1 MARRRQ
7 HRQTESQARN
17 DFEIPK
23 LQQINAHCCPQKSTD
38 ITAIRQAGRRLGI
51 NHDRIE
57 TRADTSSL
65 LNNCAP
71 EFSIGGLHL
80 RFGVPRW
87 NLPGGLMRWLEH
99 FRCRYFHRWRD
110 VRLES
115 AHRSQAEVDYPQA
128 AHRAVSCASDSCGL
142 HFNSPLGTPHTP
154 HGSMARIYHAA
165 TAEDEG

>member
-23 LQQINAHCCPQKSTD
+23 IQQINAHYCPPKSTD

-65 LNNCAP
+65 LNNCHQN
-71 EFSIGGLHL
+71 S
-80 RFGVPRW
+80 RFEGCISVSLCSAMEPSGW
-87 NLPGGLMRWLEH
+87 SHKVAGAFPLPVL
-99 FRCRYFHRWRD
+99 
-110 VRLES
+110 S
-115 AHRSQAEVDYPQA
+115 
-128 AHRAVSCASDSCGL
+128 
-142 HFNSPLGTPHTP
+142 
-154 HGSMARIYHAA
+154 
-165 TAEDEG
+165 

>member
-1 MARRRQ
+1 M
-7 HRQTESQARN
+7 
-17 DFEIPK
+17 
-23 LQQINAHCCPQKSTD
+23 
-38 ITAIRQAGRRLGI
+38 G
-51 NHDRIE
+51 
-57 TRADTSSL
+57 ADTSSL

-80 RFGVPRW
+80 RFAVPRW
-87 NLPGGLMRWLEH
+87 NLPGGLIRWLEH

>member
-23 LQQINAHCCPQKSTD
+23 IQQINAHYCPPKSTD

-80 RFGVPRW
+80 RFAVPRW
-87 NLPGGLMRWLEH
+87 NLPGGLIRMAGA
-99 FRCRYFHRWRD
+99 F
-110 VRLES
+110 
-115 AHRSQAEVDYPQA
+115 
-128 AHRAVSCASDSCGL
+128 
-142 HFNSPLGTPHTP
+142 PLPVL
-154 HGSMARIYHAA
+154 S
-165 TAEDEG
+165 